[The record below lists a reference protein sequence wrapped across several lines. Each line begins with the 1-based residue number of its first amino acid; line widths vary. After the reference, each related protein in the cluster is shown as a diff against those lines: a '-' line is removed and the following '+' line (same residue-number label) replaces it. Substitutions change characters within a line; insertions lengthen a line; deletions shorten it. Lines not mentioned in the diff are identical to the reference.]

1 MRCFLAIELPPAARA
16 ELEKLQRSLRVL
28 DRQIRWTRPGQIH
41 LTLSFL
47 GEVPDAEVPAI
58 CRAVADAA
66 GGLPAFDLRL
76 EGTGCFPP
84 RGPVRV
90 IWAGVRGDL
99 PALHHCQRTC
109 LAVLESCGYPPED
122 RPYHPHLTIGRVRPG
137 HGGPDVR
144 AALEPVAGF
153 TGRSFPVGELVLF
166 QSLLNPQ
173 GPHYLPLVRAR
184 LGPRASQEAL

>member
-1 MRCFLAIELPPAARA
+1 MRCFLAIELPPAGQA
-16 ELEKLQRSLRVL
+16 ELESLQRSLRAL
-28 DRQIRWTRPGQIH
+28 DRQVRWTRPGQIH

-47 GEVPDAEVPAI
+47 GEVPEAEVPAI
-58 CRAVADAA
+58 CRAVTDAA

-76 EGTGCFPP
+76 ESTGCFPP

-99 PALHHCQRTC
+99 PALRHCQRTC
-109 LAVLESCGYPPED
+109 QAMLESCGYGFED

-137 HGGPDVR
+137 PAGSEIR
-144 AALEPVAGF
+144 AALERAAGF
-153 TGRSFPVGELVLF
+153 SGRSFPVGELVLF

-173 GPHYLPLVRAR
+173 RPDYIPLVRAR
-184 LGPRASQEAL
+184 LGPQISPDGR